1 MSFSTEVKKELS
13 SISNLANKQEV
24 KQELIGYLLSGNV
37 YYIKNKIQFSTEN
50 DYNINRF
57 SKLLSNLKIEHNIQ
71 IKGKNFIISILLK
84 NVPFV
89 KVIDKKLTVE
99 IEEEIK
105 KQETNS
111 KAILRGLFLG
121 GGSINNPEK
130 KYHLEIS
137 LSSEENLIYI
147 KNILEL
153 FNINIKTLERGEKVS
168 IYIKEGE
175 EISKLLAFMGAKKA
189 VIKFEEIRVQ
199 KQMRGK
205 VNRLVN
211 CETANITKTINASI
225 IQIEAIKK
233 LQKEHQFNKLDE
245 SLKEVAIAR
254 LENPQMSLEDLG
266 KLLKKPIGK
275 SGVNYRLK
283 KIMEIANG

>member
-1 MSFSTEVKKELS
+1 MSFSAEVKKELS

-37 YYIKNKIQFSTEN
+37 YYMKNKIQFSTEN

-89 KVIDKKLTVE
+89 KVIDKKLTAE

-137 LSSEENLIYI
+137 ISSEENLAYI

-153 FNINIKTLERGEKVS
+153 YNINIKTLERGEKVS

-225 IQIEAIKK
+225 MQIEAIKK

-254 LENPQMSLEDLG
+254 LENPQMSLENLG

>member
-1 MSFSTEVKKELS
+1 MSFSAEVKKELS

>member
-225 IQIEAIKK
+225 MQIEAIKK

>member
-37 YYIKNKIQFSTEN
+37 YYIKNKIQFTTEN

-153 FNINIKTLERGEKVS
+153 YNINIKTLERGEKVS

-225 IQIEAIKK
+225 MQIEAIKK

>member
-89 KVIDKKLTVE
+89 KVINKKLTVE
-99 IEEEIK
+99 IKEEIK

-153 FNINIKTLERGEKVS
+153 YNINIKTLERGEKVS

-225 IQIEAIKK
+225 MQIEAIKK

>member
-1 MSFSTEVKKELS
+1 MSFSAEVKKELS

-153 FNINIKTLERGEKVS
+153 YNINIKTLERGEKVS

-225 IQIEAIKK
+225 MQIEAIKK

>member
-1 MSFSTEVKKELS
+1 
-13 SISNLANKQEV
+13 
-24 KQELIGYLLSGNV
+24 
-37 YYIKNKIQFSTEN
+37 
-50 DYNINRF
+50 
-57 SKLLSNLKIEHNIQ
+57 
-71 IKGKNFIISILLK
+71 
-84 NVPFV
+84 
-89 KVIDKKLTVE
+89 
-99 IEEEIK
+99 
-105 KQETNS
+105 
-111 KAILRGLFLG
+111 
-121 GGSINNPEK
+121 
-130 KYHLEIS
+130 
-137 LSSEENLIYI
+137 
-147 KNILEL
+147 
-153 FNINIKTLERGEKVS
+153 
-168 IYIKEGE
+168 
-175 EISKLLAFMGAKKA
+175 MGAKKA

-225 IQIEAIKK
+225 MRIEAIKK

>member
-1 MSFSTEVKKELS
+1 M
-13 SISNLANKQEV
+13 
-24 KQELIGYLLSGNV
+24 
-37 YYIKNKIQFSTEN
+37 KNKIQFSTEN

-89 KVIDKKLTVE
+89 KVIDKKVTVE

-153 FNINIKTLERGEKVS
+153 YNINIKTLERGEKVS

-225 IQIEAIKK
+225 MQIEAIKK

-245 SLKEVAIAR
+245 SLKEVAIVR

>member
-89 KVIDKKLTVE
+89 KVINKKLTVE

-153 FNINIKTLERGEKVS
+153 YNINIKTLERGEKVS

-225 IQIEAIKK
+225 MQIEAIKK

>member
-57 SKLLSNLKIEHNIQ
+57 SKLLSNLKIAHNIQ

-153 FNINIKTLERGEKVS
+153 YNINIKTLERGEKVS

-225 IQIEAIKK
+225 MQIEAIKK

>member
-1 MSFSTEVKKELS
+1 MSFSAEVKKELS

-153 FNINIKTLERGEKVS
+153 YNINIKTLERGEKVS
-168 IYIKEGE
+168 IYIKEEE

-225 IQIEAIKK
+225 MQIEAIKK

>member
-1 MSFSTEVKKELS
+1 MSFSAEVKKELS

-137 LSSEENLIYI
+137 ISSEENLIYI

-153 FNINIKTLERGEKVS
+153 YNINIKTLERGEKVS

-225 IQIEAIKK
+225 MQIEAIKK

>member
-153 FNINIKTLERGEKVS
+153 YNINIKTLERGEKVS

-225 IQIEAIKK
+225 MQIEAIKK

>member
-1 MSFSTEVKKELS
+1 MSFSAEVKKELS

-89 KVIDKKLTVE
+89 KVINKKLTVE

-153 FNINIKTLERGEKVS
+153 YNINIKTLERGEKVS

-225 IQIEAIKK
+225 MQIEAIKK

>member
-153 FNINIKTLERGEKVS
+153 YNINIKTLERGEKVS

>member
-37 YYIKNKIQFSTEN
+37 YYMKNKIQFSTEN

-153 FNINIKTLERGEKVS
+153 YNINIKTLERGEKVS

-225 IQIEAIKK
+225 MQIEAIKK

-245 SLKEVAIAR
+245 SLKEVAIVR